1 MAINIKNF
9 INVKNKLS
17 KMKDFQDLGHID
29 GISISAITADLYG
42 DGRDDITLFYFSE
55 GAKYASVY
63 TKSTI
68 VSENIKFNLQLKN
81 KLVKALF
88 INTKNANTFTGKQ
101 GFESIKELSKY
112 LSKELTLRASRAEVG
127 TNDVVKPNQI
137 LFASTG
143 VIGETYPVEKI
154 KNKIPDLVAS
164 LKTVQ
169 NKYVWI
175 KAASAIKTTDTIPK
189 LAFEECKIG
198 EKNVKIYGI
207 AKGSGMIAPN
217 MATML
222 AFIFTDADLS
232 ANILKSLLKRNID
245 STFNAITVDGDTS
258 TNDMLTF
265 FSTGKVNNP
274 NIENILDPRLI
285 NFEKKLHNVMLNL
298 SLQII
303 KDGEGAKKFLKI
315 NIRKAQNYQ
324 SAKKI
329 AFSIANSPLI
339 KTAIAGEDPNWG
351 RVIMAIGK
359 SGENVNVKK
368 LNIKF
373 GELSIIKNGELNSE
387 YDEKIVQEYMEWD
400 SIEINVEMNMGEGN
414 YIAYT
419 CDFTKDYIDIN
430 ADYRSQY

>member
-9 INVKNKLS
+9 LNVKTKLS
-17 KMKDFQDLGHID
+17 KMRDFQDLGHID

-63 TKSTI
+63 TKSKI

-101 GFESIKELSKY
+101 GFESIRELSKY
-112 LSKELTLRASRAEVG
+112 LSKELTLRASRGEVG
-127 TNDVVKPNQI
+127 TNDGVKPNQI

-154 KNKIPDLVAS
+154 KNKIHDLVAS

-175 KAASAIKTTDTIPK
+175 KAASAITTTDTIPK

-303 KDGEGAKKFLKI
+303 KDGEGAKKLLKI
-315 NIRKAQNYQ
+315 NISKAQNYQ
-324 SAKKI
+324 SARKI

-373 GELSIIKNGELNSE
+373 GELSVIKNGELNSE

-430 ADYRSQY
+430 TDYRT

>member
-9 INVKNKLS
+9 LSIKNKLS
-17 KMKDFQDLGHID
+17 KMRDFQDLDHID
-29 GISISAITADLYG
+29 GVSISAITADLYG
-42 DGRDDITLFYFSE
+42 DGRDDITLFYFEE
-55 GAKYASVY
+55 GARYASVY
-63 TKSTI
+63 TKSKI
-68 VSENIKFNLQLKN
+68 VSENIKYNLQLKN

-101 GFESIKELSKY
+101 GFESLKELSKD
-112 LSKELTLRASRAEVG
+112 LSKELTLRASRVEIG
-127 TNDVVKPNQI
+127 TNDVIKPNQI

-143 VIGETYPVEKI
+143 VIGETYPFEKI
-154 KNKIPDLVAS
+154 KKKIPDLVES
-164 LKTVQ
+164 LKSVQ

-198 EKNVKIYGI
+198 EKKVKIYGI

-217 MATML
+217 MPTML

-232 ANILKSLLKRNID
+232 TSILKSLLKRNID
-245 STFNAITVDGDTS
+245 TTFNAITVDGDTS

-265 FSTGKVNNP
+265 FSTGKVNNS
-274 NIENILDPRLI
+274 NIENILDPKLT

-298 SLQII
+298 SLQIV
-303 KDGEGAKKFLKI
+303 KDGEGASKFIQI
-315 NIRKAQNYQ
+315 NVNKAQNYQ

-351 RVIMAIGK
+351 RILMAIGK
-359 SGENVNVKK
+359 SGENVSVKK
-368 LNIKF
+368 LNIKL
-373 GELSIIKNGELNSE
+373 GEFSIIKNGELNPE
-387 YDEKIVQEYMEWD
+387 YNEKIVKEYMEWD
-400 SIEINVEMNMGEGN
+400 SIEIIVEMNIGEGN
-414 YIAYT
+414 FTAYT

-430 ADYRSQY
+430 TDYRT

>member
-9 INVKNKLS
+9 LNVKNKLS
-17 KMKDFQDLGHID
+17 KMRDFQDLGHID

-63 TKSTI
+63 TKSKI

-285 NFEKKLHNVMLNL
+285 IFEKKLHNVMLNL

-303 KDGEGAKKFLKI
+303 KDGEGAKKLLKI
-315 NIRKAQNYQ
+315 HISKAQNYQ
-324 SAKKI
+324 SARKI

-430 ADYRSQY
+430 TDYRT

>member
-9 INVKNKLS
+9 LNVKNKLS
-17 KMKDFQDLGHID
+17 KMRDFQDLGHID

-63 TKSTI
+63 TKSKI

-127 TNDVVKPNQI
+127 TNDVIKPNQI

-285 NFEKKLHNVMLNL
+285 IFEKKLHNVMLNL

-303 KDGEGAKKFLKI
+303 KDGEGAKKLLKI
-315 NIRKAQNYQ
+315 HISKAQNYQ

-373 GELSIIKNGELNSE
+373 GEFSIIKNGELNSE

-430 ADYRSQY
+430 TDYRT

>member
-9 INVKNKLS
+9 LNVKNKLS
-17 KMKDFQDLGHID
+17 KMRDFQDLGHIE

-63 TKSTI
+63 TKSKI

-101 GFESIKELSKY
+101 GFESIRELSKY

-169 NKYVWI
+169 NKYVWV

-265 FSTGKVNNP
+265 FSTGKVNNS

-303 KDGEGAKKFLKI
+303 KDGEGAKKLLKI
-315 NIRKAQNYQ
+315 NISKAQNYQ

-430 ADYRSQY
+430 TDYRT

>member
-9 INVKNKLS
+9 LNVKNKLS
-17 KMKDFQDLGHID
+17 KMRDFQDLGHID

-42 DGRDDITLFYFSE
+42 DGRDDITLFYFNE

-68 VSENIKFNLQLKN
+68 ISENIKFNLQLKN

-101 GFESIKELSKY
+101 GFESIKELAKY

-198 EKNVKIYGI
+198 DKNVKIYGI

-303 KDGEGAKKFLKI
+303 KDGEGAKKLLKI
-315 NIRKAQNYQ
+315 NISKAQNYQ
-324 SAKKI
+324 SARKI

-351 RVIMAIGK
+351 RIIMAIGK

-373 GELSIIKNGELNSE
+373 GEFSIIKNGELNSE
-387 YDEKIVQEYMEWD
+387 YDEKIVQEYMGWD

-419 CDFTKDYIDIN
+419 CDFTKEYIDIN
-430 ADYRSQY
+430 TDYRS

>member
-9 INVKNKLS
+9 LNIKNKLS
-17 KMKDFQDLGHID
+17 KMKDFQDLAHID
-29 GISISAITADLYG
+29 GVSISAMTANLYG

-63 TKSTI
+63 TKSKI

-303 KDGEGAKKFLKI
+303 KDGEGAKKLLKI
-315 NIRKAQNYQ
+315 NISKAQNYQ
-324 SAKKI
+324 SARKI

-387 YDEKIVQEYMEWD
+387 YDEKIVQEYMRWD

-430 ADYRSQY
+430 TDYRT

>member
-9 INVKNKLS
+9 LNVKNKLS
-17 KMKDFQDLGHID
+17 KMRDFQDLGHID

-63 TKSTI
+63 TKSKI

-303 KDGEGAKKFLKI
+303 KDGEGAKKLLKI
-315 NIRKAQNYQ
+315 NISKAQNYQ
-324 SAKKI
+324 SARKI

-359 SGENVNVKK
+359 SGENVNEKK

-373 GELSIIKNGELNSE
+373 GEFSIIKNGELNPE

-430 ADYRSQY
+430 TDYRN

>member
-9 INVKNKLS
+9 LNVKNKLS
-17 KMKDFQDLGHID
+17 KMRDFQDLGHID

-63 TKSTI
+63 TKSKI

-154 KNKIPDLVAS
+154 KKQIPDLVAS

-303 KDGEGAKKFLKI
+303 KDGEGAKKLLKI
-315 NIRKAQNYQ
+315 NISKAQNYQ
-324 SAKKI
+324 SARKI

-387 YDEKIVQEYMEWD
+387 YDEKIVQEYMGWH

-430 ADYRSQY
+430 TDYRT

>member
-9 INVKNKLS
+9 LNTKNKLS
-17 KMKDFQDLGHID
+17 KMRDFQDLGHID

-63 TKSTI
+63 TKSKI

-303 KDGEGAKKFLKI
+303 KDGEGAKKLLKI
-315 NIRKAQNYQ
+315 NISKAQNYQ
-324 SAKKI
+324 SARKI

-387 YDEKIVQEYMEWD
+387 YDEKIVQEYMGWD

-430 ADYRSQY
+430 TDYRS

>member
-9 INVKNKLS
+9 LNIKNKLS
-17 KMKDFQDLGHID
+17 KMRDFQDLGHIE

-63 TKSTI
+63 TKSKI

-169 NKYVWI
+169 NKYVWV

-274 NIENILDPRLI
+274 SIENILDPRLI

-303 KDGEGAKKFLKI
+303 KDGEGAKKLLKI
-315 NIRKAQNYQ
+315 NISKAQNYQ
-324 SAKKI
+324 SARKI

-373 GELSIIKNGELNSE
+373 GEISIIKDGELNSE
-387 YDEKIVQEYMEWD
+387 YDEKVVQEYMEWD

-430 ADYRSQY
+430 TDYRT

>member
-1 MAINIKNF
+1 MAINIRNF
-9 INVKNKLS
+9 LNTKNKLS
-17 KMKDFQDLGHID
+17 KMRDFQDLGHID

-63 TKSTI
+63 TKSKI

-101 GFESIKELSKY
+101 GFESIKELSKH

-169 NKYVWI
+169 NKYVWV

-303 KDGEGAKKFLKI
+303 KDGEGAKKLLKI
-315 NIRKAQNYQ
+315 NISKAQNYQ
-324 SAKKI
+324 SARKI

-414 YIAYT
+414 FIAYT

-430 ADYRSQY
+430 TDYRT

>member
-9 INVKNKLS
+9 LNVKNKLS
-17 KMKDFQDLGHID
+17 KMRDFQDLGHID

-63 TKSTI
+63 TKSKI
-68 VSENIKFNLQLKN
+68 ISENIKFNLQLKN
-81 KLVKALF
+81 KLAKALF

-101 GFESIKELSKY
+101 GFESIRELSKH
-112 LSKELTLRASRAEVG
+112 LSKELTLRASRAEIG

-154 KNKIPDLVAS
+154 KERIPNLVEK

-175 KAASAIKTTDTIPK
+175 KAASAIKTTDTVPK

-232 ANILKSLLKRNID
+232 ANILKLLLKKNID

-303 KDGEGAKKFLKI
+303 KDGEGAKKLLKI
-315 NIRKAQNYQ
+315 NISKAQNYQ
-324 SAKKI
+324 SARKI

-373 GELSIIKNGELNSE
+373 GELTIIKNGELSSE
-387 YDEKIVQEYMEWD
+387 YDEKTVQEYMEWD

-430 ADYRSQY
+430 TDYRT

>member
-9 INVKNKLS
+9 LNVKNKLS
-17 KMKDFQDLGHID
+17 KMRDFQDLGHIE

-63 TKSTI
+63 TKSKI

-101 GFESIKELSKY
+101 GFESIRELSKY

-169 NKYVWI
+169 NKYVWV

-265 FSTGKVNNP
+265 FSTGKVNNS

-303 KDGEGAKKFLKI
+303 KDGEGAKKLLKI
-315 NIRKAQNYQ
+315 NISKAQNYQ

-373 GELSIIKNGELNSE
+373 GEFSIIKNGELNSE

-414 YIAYT
+414 FTAYT

-430 ADYRSQY
+430 TDYRT

>member
-9 INVKNKLS
+9 LNVKNKLS
-17 KMKDFQDLGHID
+17 KMRDFQDLGHID

-63 TKSTI
+63 TKSKI

-154 KNKIPDLVAS
+154 KKKIPDLVAS

-285 NFEKKLHNVMLNL
+285 IFEKKLHNVMLNL

-303 KDGEGAKKFLKI
+303 KDAEGAKKLLKI
-315 NIRKAQNYQ
+315 NISKAQNYQ
-324 SAKKI
+324 SARKI

-430 ADYRSQY
+430 TDYRN

>member
-9 INVKNKLS
+9 LNVKNKLS
-17 KMKDFQDLGHID
+17 KMRDFQDLGHID

-63 TKSTI
+63 TKSKI

-101 GFESIKELSKY
+101 GFESIRELSKY

-154 KNKIPDLVAS
+154 KKKIPDLVAS

-169 NKYVWI
+169 NKYVWV

-232 ANILKSLLKRNID
+232 TNILKSLLKRNID

-265 FSTGKVNNP
+265 FSTGKVNNS

-303 KDGEGAKKFLKI
+303 KDGEGAKKLLKI
-315 NIRKAQNYQ
+315 NISKAQNYQ

-430 ADYRSQY
+430 TDYRT

>member
-9 INVKNKLS
+9 LNVKNKLS
-17 KMKDFQDLGHID
+17 KMRDFQDLGHID

-63 TKSTI
+63 TKSKI

-154 KNKIPDLVAS
+154 KNKIHDLVAS

-303 KDGEGAKKFLKI
+303 KDGEGAKKLLKI
-315 NIRKAQNYQ
+315 NISKAQNYQ
-324 SAKKI
+324 SARKI

-373 GELSIIKNGELNSE
+373 GEFSIIKNGELNPE

-430 ADYRSQY
+430 TDYRT

>member
-9 INVKNKLS
+9 LNVKNKLS
-17 KMKDFQDLGHID
+17 KMRDFQDLGHID

-63 TKSTI
+63 TKSKI

-169 NKYVWI
+169 NKYVWV

-303 KDGEGAKKFLKI
+303 KDGEGAKKLLKI
-315 NIRKAQNYQ
+315 NISKAQNYQ
-324 SAKKI
+324 SARKI

-430 ADYRSQY
+430 TDYRT

>member
-9 INVKNKLS
+9 LNVKNKLS
-17 KMKDFQDLGHID
+17 KMRDFQDLGHID

-63 TKSTI
+63 TKSKI

-101 GFESIKELSKY
+101 GFESIRELSKY

-189 LAFEECKIG
+189 LASEECKIG

-232 ANILKSLLKRNID
+232 ASILKSLLKRNID

-258 TNDMLTF
+258 TNDMLTM
-265 FSTGKVNNP
+265 FSTGKVKNSR
-274 NIENILDPRLI
+274 IDNILDPKLVT
-285 NFEKKLHNVMLNL
+285 FEKKLHNVMLNL
-298 SLQII
+298 AKQIVR
-303 KDGEGAKKFLKI
+303 DGEGAKKFI
-315 NIRKAQNYQ
+315 TVNILRAQNNTA
-324 SAKKI
+324 AKRI

-351 RVIMAIGK
+351 RIIMAIGK
-359 SGENVNVKK
+359 TGENININK
-368 LNIKF
+368 LNIKI
-373 GELSIIKNGELNSE
+373 GEFTIIENGEKNPN
-387 YDEKIVQEYMEWD
+387 YDEKIVHEYMQWD
-400 SIEINVEMNMGEGN
+400 SIEINVE
-414 YIAYT
+414 
-419 CDFTKDYIDIN
+419 IN
-430 ADYRSQY
+430 VEKCI

>member
-9 INVKNKLS
+9 LNVKNKLS
-17 KMKDFQDLGHID
+17 KMRDFQDLGHID

-63 TKSTI
+63 TKSKI

-169 NKYVWI
+169 NKYVWV

-303 KDGEGAKKFLKI
+303 KDGEGAKKLLKI
-315 NIRKAQNYQ
+315 NISKAQNYQ

-430 ADYRSQY
+430 TDYRT

>member
-9 INVKNKLS
+9 LNTKNKLS
-17 KMKDFQDLGHID
+17 KMRDFQDLGHIE

-63 TKSTI
+63 TKSKI

-169 NKYVWI
+169 NKYVWV

-232 ANILKSLLKRNID
+232 TNILKSLLKRNID

-265 FSTGKVNNP
+265 FSTGKVNNS

-303 KDGEGAKKFLKI
+303 KDGEGAKKLLKI
-315 NIRKAQNYQ
+315 NISKAQNYQ

-373 GELSIIKNGELNSE
+373 GEFSIIKNGELNSE

-414 YIAYT
+414 FTAYT

-430 ADYRSQY
+430 TDYRT

>member
-9 INVKNKLS
+9 LNIKNKLS
-17 KMKDFQDLGHID
+17 KMRDFQDLGHIE

-63 TKSTI
+63 TKSKI

-101 GFESIKELSKY
+101 GFESIRELSKY

-169 NKYVWI
+169 NKYVWV

-265 FSTGKVNNP
+265 FSTGKVNNLS
-274 NIENILDPRLI
+274 IENILDPRLI

-303 KDGEGAKKFLKI
+303 KDGEGAKKLLKI
-315 NIRKAQNYQ
+315 NISKAQNYQ
-324 SAKKI
+324 SARKI

-373 GELSIIKNGELNSE
+373 GEFSIIKNGELNSE
-387 YDEKIVQEYMEWD
+387 YDEKIVQKYMEWD

-414 YIAYT
+414 FTAYT

-430 ADYRSQY
+430 TDYRT

>member
-9 INVKNKLS
+9 LNVKNKLS
-17 KMKDFQDLGHID
+17 KMRDFQDLGHID

-63 TKSTI
+63 TKSKI

-154 KNKIPDLVAS
+154 KKKIPDLVAS

-169 NKYVWI
+169 NKYVWV

-303 KDGEGAKKFLKI
+303 KDGEGAKKLLKI
-315 NIRKAQNYQ
+315 NISKAQNYQ
-324 SAKKI
+324 SARKI

-430 ADYRSQY
+430 TDYRN

>member
-9 INVKNKLS
+9 LDGKNKLS
-17 KMKDFQDLGHID
+17 KMGDFQDLGHID

-63 TKSTI
+63 TKSKI

-127 TNDVVKPNQI
+127 TNDVVRPNQI

-169 NKYVWI
+169 NKYVWV

-303 KDGEGAKKFLKI
+303 KDGEGAKKLLKI
-315 NIRKAQNYQ
+315 NISKAQNYQ

-373 GELSIIKNGELNSE
+373 GEFSIIKNGELNSE

-430 ADYRSQY
+430 TDYRT

>member
-9 INVKNKLS
+9 LDVKNKLS
-17 KMKDFQDLGHID
+17 KMRDFQDLGHID

-63 TKSTI
+63 TKSKI

-101 GFESIKELSKY
+101 GFESIKELSKH

-169 NKYVWI
+169 NKYVWV

-285 NFEKKLHNVMLNL
+285 IFEKKLHNVMLNL

-303 KDGEGAKKFLKI
+303 KDGEGAKKLLKI
-315 NIRKAQNYQ
+315 HISKAQNYQ
-324 SAKKI
+324 SARKI

-430 ADYRSQY
+430 TDYRS

>member
-9 INVKNKLS
+9 LNVKNKLS
-17 KMKDFQDLGHID
+17 KMRDFQDLGHID
-29 GISISAITADLYG
+29 GISISAITADLYD

-63 TKSTI
+63 TKSKI

-101 GFESIKELSKY
+101 GFESIRELSKS

-154 KNKIPDLVAS
+154 KKKIPDLVES
-164 LKTVQ
+164 QKIVK

-175 KAASAIKTTDTIPK
+175 NAASAIKTTDTIPK

-303 KDGEGAKKFLKI
+303 KDGEGAKKLLKI
-315 NIRKAQNYQ
+315 NISKAQNYQ
-324 SAKKI
+324 SARKI

-430 ADYRSQY
+430 TDYRS

>member
-9 INVKNKLS
+9 LNVKNKLS
-17 KMKDFQDLGHID
+17 KMRDFQDLGHID

-63 TKSTI
+63 TKSKI

-112 LSKELTLRASRAEVG
+112 LSKELTLRASRADVG

-154 KNKIPDLVAS
+154 KKKIPDLVAS

-169 NKYVWI
+169 NKYVWV

-265 FSTGKVNNP
+265 FSTGKVNNS

-303 KDGEGAKKFLKI
+303 KDGEGAKKLLKI
-315 NIRKAQNYQ
+315 NISKAQNYQ
-324 SAKKI
+324 SARKI

-368 LNIKF
+368 LNIKL
-373 GELSIIKNGELNSE
+373 GEFSIIKNGELNSE
-387 YDEKIVQEYMEWD
+387 YDEKIVQEYMELD

-430 ADYRSQY
+430 TDYRS

>member
-9 INVKNKLS
+9 LNIKNKLS
-17 KMKDFQDLGHID
+17 KMRDFQDLGHID

-63 TKSTI
+63 TKSKI

-101 GFESIKELSKY
+101 GFESIRELSKY

-169 NKYVWI
+169 NKYVWV

-232 ANILKSLLKRNID
+232 TNILKSLLKRNID

-303 KDGEGAKKFLKI
+303 KDGEGAKKLLKI
-315 NIRKAQNYQ
+315 NISKAQNYQ
-324 SAKKI
+324 SARKI

-373 GELSIIKNGELNSE
+373 GEFSIIKNGELNSE

-430 ADYRSQY
+430 TDYRT

>member
-9 INVKNKLS
+9 LNVKNKLS
-17 KMKDFQDLGHID
+17 KMRDFQDLGHID

-63 TKSTI
+63 TKSKI

-154 KNKIPDLVAS
+154 KKKIPDLVAS

-175 KAASAIKTTDTIPK
+175 KAASAITTTDTIPK

-303 KDGEGAKKFLKI
+303 KDGEGAKKLLKI
-315 NIRKAQNYQ
+315 NISKAQNYQ
-324 SAKKI
+324 SARKI

-430 ADYRSQY
+430 TDYRN

>member
-9 INVKNKLS
+9 LNTKNKLS
-17 KMKDFQDLGHID
+17 KMRDFQDLGHID

-101 GFESIKELSKY
+101 GFESVKELSKY

-154 KNKIPDLVAS
+154 KKKIPDLVAS

-303 KDGEGAKKFLKI
+303 KDGEGAKKILKI
-315 NIRKAQNYQ
+315 NINKAQNYQ
-324 SAKKI
+324 SARKI

-373 GELSIIKNGELNSE
+373 GELSIIRNGELNSE

-414 YIAYT
+414 YTAYT

-430 ADYRSQY
+430 TEYRT

>member
-9 INVKNKLS
+9 LNVKNKLS
-17 KMKDFQDLGHID
+17 KMRDFQDLGHID

-63 TKSTI
+63 TKSKI

-169 NKYVWI
+169 NKYVWV

-274 NIENILDPRLI
+274 NIENILDPRLS
-285 NFEKKLHNVMLNL
+285 NFKKKLHNVMLNL

-303 KDGEGAKKFLKI
+303 KDGEGAKKLLKI
-315 NIRKAQNYQ
+315 NISKAQNYQ
-324 SAKKI
+324 SARKI

-430 ADYRSQY
+430 TDYRT

>member
-9 INVKNKLS
+9 LDVKNKLS
-17 KMKDFQDLGHID
+17 KMRDFQDLGHID

-63 TKSTI
+63 TKSKI

-154 KNKIPDLVAS
+154 KKQIPDLVAS

-169 NKYVWI
+169 NKYVWV

-315 NIRKAQNYQ
+315 NISKAQNYQ
-324 SAKKI
+324 SARKI

-359 SGENVNVKK
+359 AGENVNVKK

-387 YDEKIVQEYMEWD
+387 YDEKIVQEYMGWN

-430 ADYRSQY
+430 TDYRT